1 MPGAVRGAE
10 GPDSLGISLLFQSS
24 SRLSGPVMPPPR
36 PATNSRALTL
46 FFCCCILKTFL
57 TPLLDVGLSRE
68 TYLRDLVGDVVRA
81 VFDFGGD
88 DGFLR
93 GRRGRALLLVVGFR
107 EVERD
112 ERDLVDGAVLVE
124 VGVGGGAQQA
134 GLDLTE
140 WSFRGGMG
148 THTHTHR
155 KQNSRVRFRRDEP
168 LLGVA
173 RDRRTVLSSI
183 TVLVIHGHCARR
195 GVSSN
200 TTQ

>member
-1 MPGAVRGAE
+1 M
-10 GPDSLGISLLFQSS
+10 LG
-24 SRLSGPVMPPPR
+24 SRR
-36 PATNSRALTL
+36 
-46 FFCCCILKTFL
+46 K
-57 TPLLDVGLSRE
+57 

-93 GRRGRALLLVVGFR
+93 GRRGGALLLVVGFR

-140 WSFRGGMG
+140 RSFRGGMD
-148 THTHTHR
+148 THTHTHAQKK
-155 KQNSRVRFRRDEP
+155 KQPS
-168 LLGVA
+168 
-173 RDRRTVLSSI
+173 
-183 TVLVIHGHCARR
+183 
-195 GVSSN
+195 
-200 TTQ
+200 

>member
-1 MPGAVRGAE
+1 M
-10 GPDSLGISLLFQSS
+10 
-24 SRLSGPVMPPPR
+24 
-36 PATNSRALTL
+36 
-46 FFCCCILKTFL
+46 
-57 TPLLDVGLSRE
+57 
-68 TYLRDLVGDVVRA
+68 RA

-112 ERDLVDGAVLVE
+112 EWDLVDGAVLVE
-124 VGVGGGAQQA
+124 VGVRGGAQQA

-140 WSFRGGMG
+140 WSFWGGMD
-148 THTHTHR
+148 THTHR
-155 KQNSRVRFRRDEP
+155 KKNSLVRFRRDEP

-173 RDRRTVLSSI
+173 SDRRTVLSSI